1 MTMKTLAALAAAMFA
16 LTVPAKADDYP
27 SRSMTMIIPFAAGG
41 PTDVLGRMVAGRMSE
56 ILHQNVIVENINGA
70 GGQTGSLRVANATPD
85 GYEFVL
91 ATVGTHAQGQTLYQH
106 PLYNAVTD
114 FTPVILIANIP
125 LVLVARKDLPVNN
138 FKEFVAYTKENQAK
152 MQFGSAGTG
161 SATHL
166 GCLLMNYLLKVNVTH
181 VPYRGS
187 GPAMQDLQG
196 GRIDY
201 LCDVMTTAKPP
212 IDSGAVKGLAVLDSA
227 AVPGAAQRA
236 DRRRARHARPRRLY
250 LERHLPAEERPSAD
264 RQEIARRHARGDAYA
279 GGARPAHRA
288 RRGHRHRRAGHPAIS
303 RRPRQKRDRQMGG
316 ADQGKRRH
324 GGIIHPPL
332 QGEGSMPSASSASG
346 GAVRVLP
353 HLARCARRPPPAGE
367 ANNGR
372 FWSRLCAKNS
382 SFASP

>member
-1 MTMKTLAALAAAMFA
+1 MKTRLAAAIAAVA
-16 LTVPAKADDYP
+16 LAFTATAKADSFP
-27 SRSMTMIIPFAAGG
+27 SHSLTMVIPFAAGG
-41 PTDVLGRMVAGRMSE
+41 PTDVLGRLVGGRMSE
-56 ILHQNVIVENINGA
+56 ILGQTVIVENINGA

-125 LVLVARKDLPVNN
+125 LALVARKDLPVNT
-138 FKEFVAYTKENQAK
+138 FKEFVAYVKENQAK

-212 IDSGAVKGLAVLDSA
+212 IDSGAVKGLAVLDAHRSPA
-227 AVPGAAQRA
+227 LPNVPTAVEQGTPDLVAYTWNAIFLPKNTSPDTVKKLHDATLEAMHTPAVRDRLSGLGAEIATDEQATPKYLGDLVKSEIAKWAVP
-236 DRRRARHARPRRLY
+236 
-250 LERHLPAEERPSAD
+250 
-264 RQEIARRHARGDAYA
+264 I
-279 GGARPAHRA
+279 
-288 RRGHRHRRAGHPAIS
+288 
-303 RRPRQKRDRQMGG
+303 K
-316 ADQGKRRH
+316 
-324 GGIIHPPL
+324 
-332 QGEGSMPSASSASG
+332 ASG
-346 GAVRVLP
+346 ITV
-353 HLARCARRPPPAGE
+353 E
-367 ANNGR
+367 
-372 FWSRLCAKNS
+372 
-382 SFASP
+382 

>member
-1 MTMKTLAALAAAMFA
+1 MKMKLFAAFAAVLSVGFTAAAHAQTF
-16 LTVPAKADDYP
+16 PD
-27 SRSMTMIIPFAAGG
+27 RSMTMVIPFAAGG
-41 PTDVLGRMVAGRMSE
+41 PTDVLGRLVAARMSE
-56 ILHQNVIVENINGA
+56 ILKQTVVVENINGA

-138 FKEFVAYTKENQAK
+138 FKEFVSYVKENQSK

-212 IDSGAVKGLAVLDSA
+212 IDSGAVKGLAVLNATRSDALPNVPTAVEQGVPDLIAYTWNAIFLPKNAPEAVIKKLHDATLEAMHTPAVHDRLTGLGAEIATDQQATPQYLGNLVKSEIA
-227 AVPGAAQRA
+227 KWAVP
-236 DRRRARHARPRRLY
+236 
-250 LERHLPAEERPSAD
+250 
-264 RQEIARRHARGDAYA
+264 I
-279 GGARPAHRA
+279 
-288 RRGHRHRRAGHPAIS
+288 
-303 RRPRQKRDRQMGG
+303 K
-316 ADQGKRRH
+316 
-324 GGIIHPPL
+324 
-332 QGEGSMPSASSASG
+332 ASG
-346 GAVRVLP
+346 ISV
-353 HLARCARRPPPAGE
+353 E
-367 ANNGR
+367 
-372 FWSRLCAKNS
+372 
-382 SFASP
+382 

>member
-1 MTMKTLAALAAAMFA
+1 MKLKLFAAFAAALSVAFV
-16 LTVPAKADDYP
+16 LPARAQTYP
-27 SRSMTMIIPFAAGG
+27 DRSMTMVIPFAAGG
-41 PTDVLGRMVAGRMSE
+41 PTDVLGRLVAGRMSE
-56 ILHQNVIVENINGA
+56 ILKQTVVVENINGA

-91 ATVGTHAQGQTLYQH
+91 GTVGTHAQGQTLYQH

-138 FKEFVAYTKENQAK
+138 FKEFVSYVKENQSK

-212 IDSGAVKGLAVLDSA
+212 IDSGAVKGLAVLNATRSNALPNVPTAVEQGVPDLIAYTWNAIFLPKNAPEAVVKKLHDATLEAMHTPAVHDRLTGLGAEIATDQQATPQYLGDLVKSEIA
-227 AVPGAAQRA
+227 KWAVP
-236 DRRRARHARPRRLY
+236 
-250 LERHLPAEERPSAD
+250 
-264 RQEIARRHARGDAYA
+264 I
-279 GGARPAHRA
+279 
-288 RRGHRHRRAGHPAIS
+288 
-303 RRPRQKRDRQMGG
+303 K
-316 ADQGKRRH
+316 
-324 GGIIHPPL
+324 
-332 QGEGSMPSASSASG
+332 ASG
-346 GAVRVLP
+346 ISV
-353 HLARCARRPPPAGE
+353 E
-367 ANNGR
+367 
-372 FWSRLCAKNS
+372 
-382 SFASP
+382 

>member
-1 MTMKTLAALAAAMFA
+1 MKTRLAAAIAAVA
-16 LTVPAKADDYP
+16 LAFTATAKESFP
-27 SRSMTMIIPFAAGG
+27 SHSLTMVIPFAAGG
-41 PTDVLGRMVAGRMSE
+41 PTDVLGRLVAGRMSE
-56 ILHQNVIVENINGA
+56 ILGQTVIVENINGA

-125 LVLVARKDLPVNN
+125 LALVARKDLPVNT
-138 FKEFVAYTKENQAK
+138 FKEFVAYVKENQAK

-212 IDSGAVKGLAVLDSA
+212 IDSGAVKGLAVLDAHRSPA
-227 AVPGAAQRA
+227 LPNVPTAVEQGTPDLVAYTWNAIFLPKNTPPDIVKKLHDATLEAMHTPAVRDRLSGLGAEIATDEQATPKYLGDLVKSEIAKWAVP
-236 DRRRARHARPRRLY
+236 
-250 LERHLPAEERPSAD
+250 
-264 RQEIARRHARGDAYA
+264 I
-279 GGARPAHRA
+279 
-288 RRGHRHRRAGHPAIS
+288 
-303 RRPRQKRDRQMGG
+303 K
-316 ADQGKRRH
+316 
-324 GGIIHPPL
+324 
-332 QGEGSMPSASSASG
+332 ASG
-346 GAVRVLP
+346 ITV
-353 HLARCARRPPPAGE
+353 E
-367 ANNGR
+367 
-372 FWSRLCAKNS
+372 
-382 SFASP
+382 

>member
-1 MTMKTLAALAAAMFA
+1 MNMKLFTAFAAVLSVAFV
-16 LTVPAKADDYP
+16 LPAHAQTFPD
-27 SRSMTMIIPFAAGG
+27 RSMTMVIPFAAGG
-41 PTDVLGRMVAGRMSE
+41 PTDVLGRLVAGRLSE
-56 ILHQNVIVENINGA
+56 ILKQTVVVENINGA

-138 FKEFVAYTKENQAK
+138 FKEFVSYVKENQSK
-152 MQFGSAGTG
+152 MQYGSAGTG

-212 IDSGAVKGLAVLDSA
+212 IDSGAVKGLAVLNATRSEALPNVPTAVEQGVPDLIAYTWNAIFLPKNSPEA
-227 AVPGAAQRA
+227 VVKKLHDATLEAMHTPAVHDRLTGLGAEIATDQQATPQYLGDLVKSEIAKWAVP
-236 DRRRARHARPRRLY
+236 
-250 LERHLPAEERPSAD
+250 
-264 RQEIARRHARGDAYA
+264 I
-279 GGARPAHRA
+279 
-288 RRGHRHRRAGHPAIS
+288 
-303 RRPRQKRDRQMGG
+303 K
-316 ADQGKRRH
+316 
-324 GGIIHPPL
+324 
-332 QGEGSMPSASSASG
+332 ASG
-346 GAVRVLP
+346 ISV
-353 HLARCARRPPPAGE
+353 E
-367 ANNGR
+367 
-372 FWSRLCAKNS
+372 
-382 SFASP
+382 

>member
-1 MTMKTLAALAAAMFA
+1 MKTKALAALAAVTFA
-16 LTVPAKADDYP
+16 LTVLAQADDYP
-27 SRSMTMIIPFAAGG
+27 SRSMTMVIPFAAGG

-70 GGQTGSLRVANATPD
+70 GGQTGSLRVANSAAD

-114 FTPVILIANIP
+114 FTPVILIANVP
-125 LVLVARKDLPVNN
+125 LVLVARKDLPVAN

-212 IDSGAVKGLAVLDSA
+212 IDSGAVKGLAVLNAKRSPALPDVPT
-227 AVPGAAQRA
+227 AVEQGMPDLIAYTWNAIFLPKNAPAPIVKKLHDA
-236 DRRRARHARPRRLY
+236 DRCRAPARHQVGQRSPPGSLRSPASPCRGGWFKRPFFVAALREKFLNRVTFRSRRLCGM
-250 LERHLPAEERPSAD
+250 A
-264 RQEIARRHARGDAYA
+264 ARGFFSD
-279 GGARPAHRA
+279 GGRT
-288 RRGHRHRRAGHPAIS
+288 
-303 RRPRQKRDRQMGG
+303 
-316 ADQGKRRH
+316 
-324 GGIIHPPL
+324 
-332 QGEGSMPSASSASG
+332 
-346 GAVRVLP
+346 
-353 HLARCARRPPPAGE
+353 C
-367 ANNGR
+367 
-372 FWSRLCAKNS
+372 
-382 SFASP
+382 